1 MDILKS
7 LTQVSTDYSFFEENQ
22 VLTHNQLNSITGYLD
37 DQNRLTRVNLLG
49 VGIACG
55 LRVLLQGDTVKVS
68 KGVGAT
74 TDGDLLYFNNE
85 MVFDKFK
92 LYDASNP
99 KYAPFYVGEKIITL
113 YELVRTGK
121 KDERA
126 ASLSKFDDIQT
137 KKTLG
142 NMVAVLFME
151 SYKTDRDIC
160 SGTDCDNLGQDCINN
175 IKLLLVDKESLAKA
189 ERLKQSIITPHQAF
203 GKLNEVAVV
212 RPLITSSDNSFSL
225 IASKYRSSCTAI
237 YKKLINELANLYRY
251 CSGFTGD
258 IFASDPAVDW
268 KTKLFKLNTAFES
281 LDGGI
286 QYYYDFLKDVAET
299 YNHFRELLFGDET
312 WCCPDLEAF
321 SKHLLLGNLAPGTD
335 PEENRTGFYPSP
347 LVSRTYAEQLKH
359 AKFLL
364 QKIDALIQTFKVPDS
379 GSEDIRITPSMFE
392 DQSLEERAIPY
403 YYQMDKAKP
412 VNKFWNYR
420 LHQRGMDASN
430 YSYNAAMYGGEAK
443 PLELQI
449 GRFSF
454 FRIEGHMGKNVSTAL
469 SAIESKIKSKN
480 LSFAVRSV
488 LLGKDKTKVVKNPG
502 IRYTDLHRFH
512 YMLRKDVFHQLDD
525 VMQFNDNF
533 KKDVTDAVDKQI
545 VNNTSDAN
553 DGPTVIDIVN
563 GKHSMVAAGAK
574 DARDKLDRS
583 YSRYKTDI
591 TWIKDLKA
599 TMQAAGEFK
608 YGISNVVKT
617 EFPTPFDTLISNT
630 HTQWLNWLDEI
641 ITKKDDKEDEKLLFS
656 NFRIQHPGLE
666 HCAGVVR
673 GGTFVLVYDDNN
685 RVVADFMLPYYCC
698 DITEEETEEPALQKP
713 GLRPDLILSKGIS
726 VLPSRNKFIKDK
738 LDNFQT
744 KQLDVF
750 VKSKLDT
757 FKEAHVD
764 TLKNSLDSK
773 FEVQKK
779 EYFTEVKDS
788 LHLMGNALTGK
799 KGIAVEG
806 PVLGDYK
813 DFVLKQNVKD
823 INEQRQAAD
832 YLRKKADQPDL
843 PEDKK
848 KMYEDAAKDAEME
861 LADTVTKAAKYVAEE
876 GLDMSLG
883 SEGMAAMMEMNK
895 GFEAIKDAQALEAAT
910 TSLEKVKETS
920 KNTGL
925 NMAMGNMLG
934 RRR

>member
-7 LTQVSTDYSFFEENQ
+7 LTRISTDYSFFEKDQ

-37 DQNRLTRVNLLG
+37 DQNRLTRVNMLG

-55 LRVLLQGDTVKVS
+55 LWVSLQDNVVKVS

-85 MVFDKFK
+85 VVFDKFK
-92 LYDASNP
+92 LYDTSYP
-99 KYAPFYVGEKIITL
+99 QYAPFYVNGSMITV
-113 YELVRTGK
+113 YELMLNDTN
-121 KDERA
+121 DARA
-126 ASLSKFDDIQT
+126 SSLSQFNAQT
-137 KKTLG
+137 GNALG
-142 NMVAVLFME
+142 SMVAVLFME

-160 SGTDCDNLGQDCINN
+160 SGTDCDNLGQDCINS
-175 IKLLLVDKESLAKA
+175 IKLLLVDKASAGQL
-189 ERLKQSIITPHQAF
+189 LKQDIITPHQAF
-203 GKLNEVAVV
+203 SKLNEVAAE

-321 SKHLLLGNLAPGTD
+321 SKHLLLGNLALGTD

-347 LVSRTYAEQLKH
+347 LVSRTGDQLKH

-364 QKIDALIQTFKVPDS
+364 QKIDALIQTFKVPDP
-379 GSEDIRITPSMFE
+379 GSIKDIRITPSIFE

-403 YYQMDKAKP
+403 YYEAKP

-430 YSYNAAMYGGEAK
+430 YSYNAGMYGGEGK

-454 FRIEGHMGKNVSTAL
+454 FRIEGHLGKKVSDVMND
-469 SAIESKIKSKN
+469 IEKEIMVKN
-480 LSFAVRSV
+480 LPFAVRAV
-488 LLGKDKTKVVKNPG
+488 MVGTEKTKVVKKPG

-512 YMLRKDVFHQLDD
+512 YMLRQDVSHQLEEVVQFSGKFKQQVDAAVTSED
-525 VMQFNDNF
+525 NAVVMKND
-533 KKDVTDAVDKQI
+533 A
-545 VNNTSDAN
+545 AE
-553 DGPTVIDIVN
+553 
-563 GKHSMVAAGAK
+563 KHSTVTEKATLTGT
-574 DARDKLDRS
+574 KLNQS
-583 YSRYKTDI
+583 YADYKTD
-591 TWIKDLKA
+591 TAWMGSLSDTIK
-599 TMQAAGEFK
+599 AAGEFK
-608 YGISNVVKT
+608 HKLSKVVKT
-617 EFPTPFDTLISNT
+617 EFTTPFDSLISNT
-630 HTQWLNWLDEI
+630 HIQWLGWLDKI
-641 ITKKDDKEDEKLLFS
+641 INQKDEKEDEKLLFS
-656 NFRIQHPGLE
+656 SFISRHPGIE
-666 HCAGVVR
+666 HFAGVVR
-673 GGTFVLVYDDNN
+673 GGTFMLVYDESLN
-685 RVVADFMLPYYCC
+685 VVADFMLPYYCC
-698 DITEEETEEPALQKP
+698 DTTEEKIEEPPLEKP
-713 GLRPDLILSKGIS
+713 GLRPGWILDNGIS
-726 VLPSRNKFIKDK
+726 ILPSRDKFIVDK
-738 LDNFQT
+738 LDQSI
-744 KQLDVF
+744 KEGQLREF
-750 VKSKLDT
+750 VRNKMDT
-757 FKEAHVD
+757 FKTEHVD
-764 TLKNSLDSK
+764 SL
-773 FEVQKK
+773 QK
-779 EYFTEVKDS
+779 EYFTAIKES
-788 LHLMGNALTGK
+788 QNLMGNALIGK
-799 KGIAVEG
+799 KSIAVEG
-806 PVLGDYK
+806 PVGDYK
-813 DFVLKQNVKD
+813 DVVLKQNVKD
-823 INEQRQAAD
+823 INDKRQAAD

-861 LADTVTKAAKYVAEE
+861 LADTVTKAAKYIDKE

-883 SEGMAAMMEMNK
+883 SEGMAAIVEINK

-910 TSLEKVKETS
+910 TSLENVKETS

-925 NMAMGNMLG
+925 NMAMGSMLG
-934 RRR
+934 RIKR